1 MSAASLA
8 CIVTQFDIVTSSTD
22 KLTLKATEWMADQFD
37 GQRVREE
44 IEARG
49 VCKTVLDIGRYAP
62 TAIANMLAQPYKRRA
77 RKLITINISM
87 FPVLTAT
94 ISQLGPASADRSEF
108 DRELRK
114 QYNAYNCSKK
124 LPVLTQNFNPAIDKG
139 SQFALVPLQ
148 TK

>member
-1 MSAASLA
+1 MSASLA
-8 CIVTQFDIVTSSTD
+8 CIVTQFNIVTSSTD

-62 TAIANMLAQPYKRRA
+62 TTIANMLAQPYRRRA
-77 RKLITINISM
+77 RKLITINISA
-87 FPVLTAT
+87 FPVLTAA
-94 ISQLGPASADRSEF
+94 ISQLGPESADQNGF
-108 DRELRK
+108 DRKLRK
-114 QYNAYNCSKK
+114 QYNAYNCFKK
-124 LPVLTQNFNPAIDKG
+124 LPVLIQNFNPALELG
-139 SQFALVPLQ
+139 NQFALVPLQ